1 MTQNYKRVFI
11 CKKPKGPLGRQ
22 DRQAGFS
29 GVRGIWTDALEWGGA
44 LRVLCVTLGC
54 LGDRWHWLK
63 DGVSF
68 GGLER
73 KGGQA

>member
-11 CKKPKGPLGRQ
+11 CKKSKGPLGQQERQ
-22 DRQAGFS
+22 TSFS
-29 GVRGIWTDALEWGGA
+29 GVGGIWADALEWGGA
-44 LRVLCVTLGC
+44 LRVLGVTLGC
-54 LGDRWHWLK
+54 LGDRWHRLK
-63 DGVSF
+63 DRVSF